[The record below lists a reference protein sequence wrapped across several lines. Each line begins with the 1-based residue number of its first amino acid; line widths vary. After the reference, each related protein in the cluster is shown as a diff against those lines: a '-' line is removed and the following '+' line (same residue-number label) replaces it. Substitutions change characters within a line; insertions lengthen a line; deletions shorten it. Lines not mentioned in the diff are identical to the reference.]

1 MQKEREDSTLWVE
14 MTSFNATAESHNH
27 TRLLLATC
35 SLGLDSAELSNTQQ
49 HTNNTGHTPA
59 ARESGKI
66 PASHDRST
74 VLFLNKKLNLPWPPK
89 GSNPKPPV
97 LSKRCSPWTRL
108 HSIRPSQSLSHLQ
121 SMICT
126 AGFVWVGD
134 TRAETQSGGAGL
146 EGVSSL
152 DFGDCFMDGGGH
164 VVEVFGGEATHV
176 DAPTWQQVDV
186 FFVDQVVDL
195 LGVQP
200 GEAEHANLLSDVI
213 PGPRG
218 LEGF

>member
-89 GSNPKPPV
+89 ALIP
-97 LSKRCSPWTRL
+97 SP
-108 HSIRPSQSLSHLQ
+108 SSFQEV
-121 SMICT
+121 
-126 AGFVWVGD
+126 F
-134 TRAETQSGGAGL
+134 
-146 EGVSSL
+146 SL
-152 DFGDCFMDGGGH
+152 DQVTQHPPFSVLESSSIHDMYSWVCVGGGH
-164 VVEVFGGEATHV
+164 TCRDPIRWCWTGGC
-176 DAPTWQQVDV
+176 
-186 FFVDQVVDL
+186 FFT
-195 LGVQP
+195 
-200 GEAEHANLLSDVI
+200 
-213 PGPRG
+213 G
-218 LEGF
+218 LW